1 MSKTA
6 QHILLTGS
14 TGFVGRA
21 VTKVLHHAE
30 HRLCHVVR
38 QGSAD
43 RIPVLGPQDR
53 VIEVPDVF
61 SQSAAWWAEVM
72 QGQDMVIH
80 MAWYAEA
87 GKYQTSPKNTDCLI
101 GTLGMAQGAALAQLD
116 RFVGVG
122 TCLEYDLHTAQ
133 AERQS
138 VGTNSPV
145 NPQSPYAAAK
155 AACALALGQS
165 LPQAGVDFLWARLFY
180 LHGAGEDPRRL
191 VAALH
196 ENLSKGQSMALTS
209 GLQVRDFLDVSDAAK
224 MLVDDALSDRCG
236 VSNICSQTGITVRA
250 LAEHIAD
257 QYGRRDL
264 LQFGTRPD
272 NPDDPPYVVG
282 HRGPIPHRLF
292 SQSAASGTGVKAMT
306 ERMTQ

>member
-1 MSKTA
+1 MSKA
-6 QHILLTGS
+6 ARHILLTGS

-21 VTKVLHHAE
+21 VTKALHLAG

-43 RIPVLGPQDR
+43 RIPVLGPKDR

-61 SQSAAWWAEVM
+61 AQTATWWAEAM
-72 QGQDMVIH
+72 QGQDLVLH

-87 GKYQTSPKNTDCLI
+87 GKYQTSPQNNECLI
-101 GTLGMAQGAALAQLD
+101 GTLAMAQGAGLAKLR

-122 TCLEYDLHTAQ
+122 TCLEYDLHTPQ

-138 VGTNSPV
+138 VGTNSPL

-155 AACALALGQS
+155 AACAFALGQS
-165 LPQAGVDFLWARLFY
+165 LPQAGVEFLWARLFY

-196 ENLSKGQSMALTS
+196 DNLSKGQPMALTS
-209 GLQVRDFLDVSDAAK
+209 GLQVRDFLDVADAAR
-224 MLVDDALSDRCG
+224 MLAGDALSDRCG

-282 HRGPIPHRLF
+282 YRGPIPHTLF
-292 SQSAASGTGVKAMT
+292 PQSATSGTGVKAMT